1 MAAVAILV
9 ATAAWLSFQGQPWWC
24 ACGGWNL
31 SSWQVWSRH
40 NSQHLVDPYSFSH
53 VLHGLLFYAL
63 LCRLPVPRWSRFAL
77 ALGIE
82 AGWEILENSE
92 FIIRRYREATMSL
105 DYFGDSVVNTLGD
118 ILFCALGYGLAA
130 RIPVRASVA
139 LFVVTE
145 LAMIATIRDSLL
157 LNVLMLVW
165 PLEAVKHWQMAI
177 AGG

>member
-1 MAAVAILV
+1 VAAVAILV
-9 ATAAWLSFQGQPWWC
+9 ATAAVLRFQGQPWWC
-24 ACGGWNL
+24 ACGSWSPWSWN
-31 SSWQVWSRH
+31 VWSSH

-63 LCRLPVPRWSRFAL
+63 LARLRVRPATRFAL

-118 ILFCALGYGLAA
+118 IGFAALGYWIAA
-130 RIPVRASVA
+130 TVPVRASVA
-139 LFVVTE
+139 LFVATE

-157 LNVLMLVW
+157 INVLMLVW

>member
-31 SSWQVWSRH
+31 SSWQVWSSH

-63 LCRLPVPRWSRFAL
+63 FSRLGARPTVRLVFAL
-77 ALGIE
+77 SLE
-82 AGWEILENSE
+82 AGWEVLENSE

-118 ILFCALGYGLAA
+118 ILFCALGYSIAA
-130 RIPVRASVA
+130 RVPVRASVA
-139 LFVVTE
+139 LFVTTE
-145 LAMIATIRDSLL
+145 LAMLATIRDGLL

-165 PLEAVKHWQMAI
+165 PLEAVKQWQMAI

>member
-9 ATAAWLSFQGQPWWC
+9 ATAAVLRFQGQPWWC
-24 ACGGWNL
+24 ACGSWSPWSWN
-31 SSWQVWSRH
+31 VWSSH

-53 VLHGLLFYAL
+53 VLHGLLFYAVL
-63 LCRLPVPRWSRFAL
+63 ARLRVRPATRFAL

-118 ILFCALGYGLAA
+118 IGFAALGYWIAA
-130 RIPVRASVA
+130 TVPVRASVA
-139 LFVVTE
+139 LFVATE
-145 LAMIATIRDSLL
+145 VAMIATIRDSLL
-157 LNVLMLVW
+157 INVLMLVW
-165 PLEAVKHWQMAI
+165 PLEAVKQWQIAI